1 MNIKRFFGT
10 IPFAAA
16 ALVFA
21 VMAAP
26 SPANALIVDSATLD
40 GGTAYTSGGGF
51 ADGDPVT
58 VAPGALIEVVITVSA
73 GGNDNWQCT
82 QWDVGGLTSDD
93 VDHANHDT
101 NNFVGDTE
109 TFNITAPNTP
119 GTYDLILS
127 ARSTDGCSGQI
138 GSATL
143 MDAVIVADVIDLDI
157 VKENVEG
164 PFDLD
169 GVSLG
174 PVDVHQT
181 GPDDGGIWIGL
192 AEPQRFKF
200 EINITNNGTAESAAG
215 AVITDVIPAEYN
227 LDPILQEDDEDGIDG
242 SCADATCD
250 GIGRI
255 GVVSDDTDKCTVVA
269 SQPPNPPGNEVPPL
283 DQRFKEPELLTI
295 TIGDLPESEM
305 CTITVYVITD
315 GNPGH
320 VKTSDDTP
328 QGTPQCTDAPLN
340 SVAQL
345 TTGTDACEDNDPEE
359 VLLFTLY
366 EPTSCPVVGE
376 TTESD
381 PIYDT
386 ITLNAGVKLFD
397 PVSGERIYGPRGSL
411 QLTCNFPEPL

>member
-1 MNIKRFFGT
+1 MWTKRLGNL
-10 IPFAAA
+10 IPFASAVL
-16 ALVFA
+16 ALA

-26 SPANALIVDSATLD
+26 SPANALIVDSVTLD
-40 GGTAYTSGGGF
+40 GGAAYTSGGGF

-101 NNFVGDTE
+101 NNFVGETE
-109 TFNITAPNTP
+109 TFDITAPNAP

-164 PFDLD
+164 PYDLD
-169 GVSLG
+169 GVLIG
-174 PVDVHQT
+174 TVEVNQT

-200 EINITNNGTAESAAG
+200 EINITNNGAAESAAG
-215 AVITDVIPAEYN
+215 AVITDTVPAEYN

-242 SCADATCD
+242 ACADTLCD
-250 GIGRI
+250 GNALT
-255 GVVSDDTDKCTVVA
+255 GVASDNAECTVVA
-269 SQPPNPPGNEVPPL
+269 SQPPNPPGNEDPPL
-283 DQRFKEPELLTI
+283 DQRFLEPELLTI
-295 TIGDLPESEM
+295 TIGDLPQDQM

-320 VKTSDDTP
+320 VMTDDGTP
-328 QGTPQCTDAPLN
+328 QGVPQCAEAPLN
-340 SVAQL
+340 STAQL
-345 TTGTDACEDNDPEE
+345 APGIDCAEEDPDH

-366 EPTSCPVVGE
+366 EPTSCRQVGE

-381 PIYDT
+381 PIFDT
-386 ITLNAGVKLFD
+386 ISLNDGVKLFD
-397 PVSGERIYGPRGSL
+397 PESGERVFGPRGSL
-411 QLTCNFPEPL
+411 QLTCNFPPEL